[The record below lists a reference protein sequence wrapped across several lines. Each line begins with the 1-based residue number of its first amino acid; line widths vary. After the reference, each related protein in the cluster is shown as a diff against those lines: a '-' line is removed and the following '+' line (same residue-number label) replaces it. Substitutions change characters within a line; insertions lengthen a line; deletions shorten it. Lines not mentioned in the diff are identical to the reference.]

1 MRETGNMDEGPQSA
15 PVRPDAAA
23 HRATEIV
30 AALSRLVEDVA
41 RRDVELH
48 RQHLTALDGLRREM
62 EQLKATLRR
71 MNHAKR

>member
-48 RQHLTALDGLRREM
+48 RQHLTTLDGLRREM
-62 EQLKATLRR
+62 QRIKAQLRR
-71 MNHAKR
+71 MSQSKR